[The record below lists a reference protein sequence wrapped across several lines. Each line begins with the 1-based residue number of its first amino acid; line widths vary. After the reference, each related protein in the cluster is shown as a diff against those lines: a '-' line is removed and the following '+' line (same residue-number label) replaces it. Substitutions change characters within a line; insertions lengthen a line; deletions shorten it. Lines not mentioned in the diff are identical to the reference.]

1 MPKIQQATL
10 FPLQEREANKKAGRN
25 YRSKYHLVKRM
36 FAQLS
41 KAREGTWSVT
51 TLNSTWSGVVPGT
64 RRVMEESQRW
74 TNGPCITAP
83 YKLNLFKYQ
92 RFTFSQS
99 SPRHL
104 WPGDFGCKEDLLC
117 ETRGRHQD
125 SKGERA
131 DAKIVN
137 SSSIDDR
144 HLTKMGLEP
153 ALESSL
159 DRRDIFASHLFI
171 FRPLLALETSNDL
184 VQKHKTQQMKY
195 ICTACSPFLTFVV
208 NTVHVYSTLSRLYLE
223 LLILKPVWFCL
234 ICEHRKN
241 SECCQSVCP
250 KFLNCKV
257 HQKLQAVFISSV
269 KSSSVYHGILHTR
282 SSNPLFQIF
291 QILQIL
297 NWKWKWKDPTCAIFL
312 KGMGFKDI
320 RYDIPVYQM

>member
-1 MPKIQQATL
+1 MPKIEQATL

-131 DAKIVN
+131 DAKIMN
-137 SSSIDDR
+137 SSSVDDR

-159 DRRDIFASHLFI
+159 DRRDIFASHLLNFQASPGI
-171 FRPLLALETSNDL
+171 GASKWN
-184 VQKHKTQQMKY
+184 
-195 ICTACSPFLTFVV
+195 ICTAWSPFLTFVV

-297 NWKWKWKDPTCAIFL
+297 KWKWKDPTYAKCPKDQTCAIFL
-312 KGMGFKDI
+312 KSMGFKYI
-320 RYDIPVYQM
+320 EYDIPVYQM